1 MNDGAVW
8 ENPSQMAGQSR
19 FASARRAA
27 VMKNG
32 TRVRLDISPKRF
44 LTVHSCAR

>member
-8 ENPSQMAGQSR
+8 ENPSQMAGESR

-27 VMKNG
+27 AMKNV

-44 LTVHSCAR
+44 LSVA